1 MLVQAIVI
9 FHQSFTQYNKSKFT
23 ASVSDALATLNNMDA
38 NGLADACAGVVA
50 GGSSNLMTPM
60 TNASGDKVV
69 GFGHVLD
76 RNELDA
82 GAMVFGDGKIL
93 DLQSGFK
100 NPRYENCKR
109 ICRHY

>member
-1 MLVQAIVI
+1 
-9 FHQSFTQYNKSKFT
+9 
-23 ASVSDALATLNNMDA
+23 MDA

-50 GGSSNLMTPM
+50 GGSSKLNDIM

-93 DLQSGFK
+93 DPKVDLKIPGMKKS
-100 NPRYENCKR
+100 KR